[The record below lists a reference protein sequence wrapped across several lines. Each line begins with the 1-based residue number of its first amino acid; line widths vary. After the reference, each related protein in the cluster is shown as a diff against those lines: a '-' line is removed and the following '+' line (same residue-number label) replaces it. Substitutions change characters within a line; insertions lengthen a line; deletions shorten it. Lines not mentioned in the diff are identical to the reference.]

1 MFNNSD
7 FNTKKYII
15 LMTVICVAF
24 FIIVIKAFEYLP
36 IKDENAIASRQNLE
50 NINTTRPTQEQI
62 EQKDA
67 VTRDDDKHKHVRI
80 DLMKTPKKENI
91 EEKIEEIQ
99 APEGVDYEE
108 TEVSK
113 DKSKNKSEKSVELS
127 SEDKA
132 KLALYNGQSKFI
144 NKQYTEALQEFQS
157 AVQLTND
164 SNITASAYEGISH
177 VYAANKKYGTALT
190 FATKAY
196 SLSPSS
202 SREMLLARLYYKT
215 GDIEKATKRVNNILH
230 RDFANN

>member
-1 MFNNSD
+1 MFNHSD

-15 LMTVICVAF
+15 LMSVICIVF
-24 FIIVIKAFEYLP
+24 FVIVIKAFEYLP
-36 IKDENAIASRQNLE
+36 IKDENAIASRHNLE
-50 NINTTRPTQEQI
+50 KINTTRQTQEQT
-62 EQKDA
+62 EQNDA
-67 VTRDDDKHKHVRI
+67 VSKDDIRHKHVHI

-99 APEGVDYEE
+99 APEGVGYEE

-113 DKSKNKSEKSVELS
+113 VKSENNSEKSLELS

-132 KLALYNGQSKFI
+132 KLALYKGQSNFI
-144 NKQYTEALQEFQS
+144 NKQYTEAMQDFQS
-157 AVQLTND
+157 AIQLTKD
-164 SNITASAYEGISH
+164 SNLTASAYEGISH

-215 GDIEKATKRVNNILH
+215 GDIEKATKRINNILH
-230 RDFANN
+230 RDFTNN